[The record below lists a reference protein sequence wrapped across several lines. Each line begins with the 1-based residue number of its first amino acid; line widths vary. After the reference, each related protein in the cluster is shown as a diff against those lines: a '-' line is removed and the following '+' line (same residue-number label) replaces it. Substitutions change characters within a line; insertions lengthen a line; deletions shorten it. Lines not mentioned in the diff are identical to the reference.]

1 MKQDFSNVTS
11 EQLAQLFPV
20 LLKEHDPRWK
30 EYFLQ
35 EKAFLQSTFRD
46 KVIRINHIGS
56 SSVPGLIAKPTIDI
70 LLEVAQDTDLKA
82 ITAHL
87 EDEGYVV
94 NTPKSDLIM
103 YLKGYTPRGFE
114 GQAVHIHVRP
124 SGDWGEL
131 YFRDYLILH
140 HDVAAEYAKLKLF
153 LKTQYPNDRDGYT
166 EAKGAFVQRY
176 TVKARAEFPGRYTPA
191 VCKPEFLEMGI
202 SYKVADRELLEK
214 IWNKNV
220 ENNKGDARWI
230 EWKEEYIC
238 YNESNKCTTFL
249 VLDGDEP
256 VGEGTIIWSPECN
269 AIAGRTQLADGYR
282 IANINALRIE
292 KPYEGQGHISQL
304 IRVMESFAKE
314 KGVERL
320 TIGVEAKETRNLA
333 IYLHWGFCNFVMY
346 EAEENELV
354 LYYEKSL

>member
-11 EQLAQLFPV
+11 EQLSQLFPV

-35 EKAFLQSTFRD
+35 EKAFLQEVFRD
-46 KVIRINHIGS
+46 RIIRINHIGS
-56 SSVPGLIAKPTIDI
+56 SSVPGLLAKPTIDI
-70 LLEVAQDTDLKA
+70 LLEIAQDTDLTA

-87 EDEGYVV
+87 ENEGYVI

-114 GQAVHIHVRP
+114 GQAVHIHVRL

-131 YFRDYLILH
+131 YFRDYLTLH
-140 HDVAAEYAKLKLF
+140 SDAAEAYAKLKLE
-153 LKTQYPNDRDGYT
+153 LKAQYPNDRDGYT
-166 EAKGAFVQRY
+166 EAKGAFVQKY
-176 TVKARAEFPGRYTPA
+176 TELARAEFPGRYTPEA
-191 VCKPEFLEMGI
+191 AI
-202 SYKVADRELLEK
+202 SYKMADRESLGK
-214 IWNKNV
+214 IWDKNI
-220 ENNKGDARWI
+220 ENNKGDARWTK
-230 EWKEEYIC
+230 WKDEYIG
-238 YNESNKCTTFL
+238 YNESNKYTTFL
-249 VLDGDEP
+249 VLDGAEP
-256 VGEGTIIWSPECN
+256 VGEGTLIWSPECN

-282 IANINALRIE
+282 VANINALRIE
-292 KPYEGQGHISQL
+292 KPYEGQGHISRL
-304 IRVMESFAKE
+304 ISVMERFAKE

-333 IYLHWGFCNFVMY
+333 IYLHCGFCHFVMS
-346 EAEENELV
+346 EAEGNELV